1 MRSFAEPD
9 ELPCRTGPTISFY
22 VGTRAHAPRRRLERP
37 FPSPVPGVEEDQ
49 GRVIPVHGEAIVY
62 DGKGLPS
69 FALFHSHE
77 CSWNSKLRGR
87 FSSMAQRWQDKSLE
101 VIVLS

>member
-1 MRSFAEPD
+1 MNCRVERDRRSAFTSVPVLTRRGADWNGRFPR
-9 ELPCRTGPTISFY
+9 PSQGSKKIKAASF
-22 VGTRAHAPRRRLERP
+22 L
-37 FPSPVPGVEEDQ
+37 
-49 GRVIPVHGEAIVY
+49 IHGEAIVY